1 MRLFRKEPPPKP
13 EWLFLG
19 LGNPGKKYE
28 NTRHNLGF
36 MVIDAL
42 CETLGISLNH
52 RRRHAVFGLGNVSEG
67 EKSVSVALGKPLT
80 FMNLSGLGAEELLFY
95 FQMPVSR
102 LVVIY
107 DDMDLEVGRVR
118 IKPKGGPGSHN
129 GMANILQVLGT
140 EDFPRV
146 RIGIGSPPGSGVDY
160 VLTPF
165 LPEEVSLI
173 QTAVERAVQAC
184 RLIALF
190 GIEKAMNQINPLQG
204 E

>member
-1 MRLFRKEPPPKP
+1 VRLFRKEPPSKP

-42 CETLGISLNH
+42 GETLRVALNH
-52 RRRHAVFGLGNVSEG
+52 RRRHAAFGIGTVSEG
-67 EKSVSVALGKPLT
+67 EKSIPIALGKPLT
-80 FMNLSGLGAEELLFY
+80 FMNQSGLGAADLVAYLRI
-95 FQMPVSR
+95 PVSR

-107 DDMDLEVGRVR
+107 DDMDLELGRVR

-129 GMANILQVLGT
+129 GMASILQALGT

-165 LPEEVSLI
+165 LPEEVPLI
-173 QTAVERAVQAC
+173 QTAIERAAKAC
-184 RLIALF
+184 QLIALY
-190 GIEKAMNQINPLQG
+190 GIEKAMNQINPRQG